1 MSEHEH
7 EYEELEFVTFETT
20 TKDGATVEMAVIE
33 EFEFEKKN
41 YAACALVVND
51 EIDMDGLYIYK
62 ITGEDDNFKAE
73 KITDEEEYTKVS
85 QAYLEL
91 ED

>member
-7 EYEELEFVTFETT
+7 EYEEVEFVTFETT
-20 TKDGATVEMAVIE
+20 TRDGETVEMAVVD

-41 YAACALVVND
+41 YAACAKVVND
-51 EIDMDGLYIYK
+51 EIDMDGLYLFK
-62 ITGEDDNFKAE
+62 IIGDDDNFTAE
-73 KITDEEEYTKVS
+73 KIADEDEYAKVS
-85 QAYLEL
+85 KAYLEL

>member
-1 MSEHEH
+1 MTEHEH
-7 EYEELEFVTFETT
+7 EFEDVEFVTFETT
-20 TKDGATVEMAVIE
+20 TKDGETVEMAVVE
-33 EFEFEKKN
+33 EFEFEKKI
-41 YAACALVVND
+41 YAACARVVND

-62 ITGEDDNFKAE
+62 IIGEDDNFTAE